1 VTAAA
6 AHAPGRGL
14 RLTVLGSGTAVPV
27 PDRFPAGY
35 LVQSARCT
43 AMVDC
48 GPGTLRRLAQAG
60 VDLADLDAVFLTHF
74 HTDHCADIGPLLF
87 ALHGPRY
94 AGRKPL
100 HLFAAPGLERFL
112 AVLATVWPWTLP
124 RGYELAVRELT
135 PGALQF
141 ADVAVQAL
149 PIRHTAQSLGY
160 RITAADGACAAFSGD
175 ADECDELVELARG
188 VDVFVC
194 DAAFPDHD
202 RRDGHLT
209 PGLAGE
215 HAERAGARSLWLTHF
230 YPECDG
236 LDVQAMARARFRG
249 EVVAATDLLARTLQR
264 AT

>member
-1 VTAAA
+1 MAAA
-6 AHAPGRGL
+6 ARAPERGL

-35 LVQSARCT
+35 LVQSAHCT

-74 HTDHCADIGPLLF
+74 HTDHCADVAALLF
-87 ALHGPRY
+87 ALRGPRY

-100 HLFAAPGLERFL
+100 HLFAAPGLERLL
-112 AVLATVWPWTLP
+112 ALLASAWPWTLP
-124 RGYELAVRELT
+124 RDYELRVRELA
-135 PGALQF
+135 PGTLQF
-141 ADVAVQAL
+141 TDLAVQAL

-160 RITAADGACAAFSGD
+160 RITAGDGAAAAFSGD
-175 ADECDELVELARG
+175 ADECDELVELARD
-188 VDVFVC
+188 VDAFVC

-202 RRDGHLT
+202 RREGHLT
-209 PGLAGE
+209 PGLAGA

-236 LDVQAMARARFRG
+236 VDVVAQARARYGG
-249 EVVAATDLLARTLQR
+249 EVVAATDLLARVLQR